1 MPKNHTKIGKIGR
14 YASEDVTLQLGLIN
28 VKCVP
33 ILMYGLEACP
43 LVKSDFS
50 SLDFVIN
57 SFFMK
62 LFRTNNIDVV
72 KCCQYYF
79 GFDLPSTIWLKR
91 VQKFEAKFKECDNL
105 FCKLTVC
112 K

>member
-1 MPKNHTKIGKIGR
+1 MKFKKLKIQDCDGLTGAVFRIKLLYLKN
-14 YASEDVTLQLGLIN
+14 
-28 VKCVP
+28 
-33 ILMYGLEACP
+33 
-43 LVKSDFS
+43 
-50 SLDFVIN
+50 
-57 SFFMK
+57 
-62 LFRTNNIDVV
+62 VV

-79 GFDLPSTIWLKR
+79 GFNLPSAIWLKH

>member
-1 MPKNHTKIGKIGR
+1 
-14 YASEDVTLQLGLIN
+14 
-28 VKCVP
+28 
-33 ILMYGLEACP
+33 
-43 LVKSDFS
+43 
-50 SLDFVIN
+50 
-57 SFFMK
+57 MK

-72 KCCQYYF
+72 KCCQYFF

-91 VQKFEAKFKECDNL
+91 VQKFEAKFKECYNL

>member
-1 MPKNHTKIGKIGR
+1 MGSKSSETLLR
-14 YASEDVTLQLGLIN
+14 QESLALASMARDDPPVRST
-28 VKCVP
+28 
-33 ILMYGLEACP
+33 A
-43 LVKSDFS
+43 S
-50 SLDFVIN
+50 STAPASSTVAAMR
-57 SFFMK
+57 FFMK

-72 KCCQYYF
+72 QCCQYHF